1 MAKRKRHMTLWAY
14 TPKKSFQFD
23 KHLHKY
29 TMLVAWHKFDRY
41 ERHILSQVT
50 RFDIQKLPFI
60 TVIEVWLKLH
70 SQADTIPYLKKGE
83 YYYPVKSYM
92 LRIERAAAKEW
103 RKTHRKRERL
113 KV

>member
-1 MAKRKRHMTLWAY
+1 MAKRKRYVTQWIY
-14 TPKKSFQFD
+14 TPKKSFQFYA
-23 KHLHKY
+23 HLHKY

-41 ERHILSQVT
+41 ERNILSQVT
-50 RFDIQKLPFI
+50 NFDIQKLPFI
-60 TVIEVWLKLH
+60 TVIEVWTKLQT
-70 SQADTIPYLKKGE
+70 QAVTIPYLKKGE

-92 LRIERAAAKEW
+92 LRIERAATKEW